1 MKNIRDMESKGGK
14 PLKILQVLPP
24 GKGSG
29 PILTGGIKQFRYNS
43 ISQEISVLNPAL
55 FNSLIHV
62 KSSKIQ
68 VK

>member
-1 MKNIRDMESKGGK
+1 MESKGGK

-29 PILTGGIKQFRYNS
+29 PIQTGGIKQFRCNS

-55 FNSLIHV
+55 LNSLIHV

-68 VK
+68 VKWINTE